1 MFHAD
6 PITKKANY
14 YSIKD
19 GSFRVKTDKDDSEAV
34 RREYTNPKT
43 GEEGVA
49 YERAYKALYGVISD
63 VSFHENSLKDGTV
76 LRSLHIGL
84 GEDENGVSQIISIP
98 VDGRFSTDF
107 LKRLPSIDLT
117 KEVRLMPY
125 DFEKDGPRQVGISV
139 YTKDEAENFT
149 VKVDN
154 NFFTKVEGEGTEK
167 KYTNLHGFPE
177 PTDDDAGDWPFYF
190 KKVNKFLVAYAKEN
204 VLPKLAERTTGVSPI
219 PKSYEEEHA
228 KDPLENEFDPSKIPF

>member
-1 MFHAD
+1 MSFHAD
-6 PITKKANY
+6 PIEKKANY

-19 GSFRVKTDKDDSEAV
+19 SSFRLKTDKEDAEAV

-98 VDGRFSTDF
+98 VDSRFATDF
-107 LKRLPSIDLT
+107 MKRLPNLDLT

-125 DFEKDGPRQVGISV
+125 DFEPQEGPRQVGISMT
-139 YTKDEAENFT
+139 TKDDADNFT

-154 NFFTKVEGEGTEK
+154 TFFTKVEEK
-167 KYTNLHGFPE
+167 DGQKVYTNLHGFPE
-177 PTDDDAGDWPFYF
+177 ATDDDASDWPFYF
-190 KKVNKFLVAYAKEN
+190 KKVNKFLIAYTKEN
-204 VLPKLAERTTGVSPI
+204 IIPKLTGIPQKPPQSLEEQMERQGYPT
-219 PKSYEEEHA
+219 EEI
-228 KDPLENEFDPSKIPF
+228 DPASIPF